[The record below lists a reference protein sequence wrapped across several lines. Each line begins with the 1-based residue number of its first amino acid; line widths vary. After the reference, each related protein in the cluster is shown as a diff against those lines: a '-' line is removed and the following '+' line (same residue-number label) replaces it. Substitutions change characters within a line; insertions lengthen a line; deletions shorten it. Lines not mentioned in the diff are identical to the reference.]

1 MKLALEALIDVQ
13 RRESF
18 RPEVADRIP
27 DEQVLGV
34 MVAQYLGDGAAVLE
48 VCVGALTDLN
58 YHEDAER
65 VREILERVTTY

>member
-1 MKLALEALIDVQ
+1 
-13 RRESF
+13 
-18 RPEVADRIP
+18 
-27 DEQVLGV
+27 